1 MAKRK
6 AKPTLVPTTLKSA
19 SPPLDYAGLLAA
31 VGQAHQTAQRHAVQ
45 AINVA
50 LTLRNW
56 LIGYYIVEYEQQGS
70 DRAHYGDRLLDNLAH
85 DLRRKLGKGFT
96 RRYLEIF
103 RQFYLRYP
111 IAKSLIS
118 QFALTL
124 PYASSVPFQPLDWQD
139 GPYFRRLFHELPWTH
154 FIELLRMDDPL
165 KRAFYE
171 IEALKNRWSV
181 RELKRQIDSLLY
193 ERVGLSR
200 DKDGVLRLAK
210 EGELITTPEEMVRD
224 PYVFEFLGLKREGV
238 YAETDLE
245 RGLLD
250 HLQEFLLEMGRGFC
264 FVARQRRVTFD
275 NEHYWIDLLL
285 FHRRLRCL
293 VALDLMLGRFR
304 HEYAGAMN
312 FYLNYLK
319 AEETEQGENPPL
331 GILLCSDKNDTH
343 VEYALGGLSN
353 RIFVSRYLPHIPTQQ
368 ELTGFLRR
376 TRRQLEG

>member
-1 MAKRK
+1 MARRRTRS
-6 AKPTLVPTTLKSA
+6 AVVPAGKGNA
-19 SPPLDYAGLLAA
+19 RPALDYTALVAA
-31 VGQAHQTAQRHAVQ
+31 VGQAHSTAQRHAVQ

-56 LIGYYIVEYEQQGS
+56 LIGYYIMEYEQQGS
-70 DRAHYGDRLLDNLAH
+70 DRARYGERLLHNLAR
-85 DLRRKLGKGFT
+85 DLRSQGRGFARSNLFT
-96 RRYLEIF
+96 F

-111 IAKSLIS
+111 IVQSLIG

-124 PYASSVPFQPLDWQD
+124 PYASTVLFQPLDWQD
-139 GPYFRRLFHELPWTH
+139 DAYFRRLFHELPWTH
-154 FIELLRMDDPL
+154 FIEMLRMDDPI

-200 DKDGVLRLAK
+200 DKEGVLVLAK
-210 EGELITTPEEMVRD
+210 EGELVSTPAELVRD
-224 PYVFEFLGLKREGV
+224 PYIFEFLGLKKEGL
-238 YAETDLE
+238 YTEADLE

-250 HLQEFLLEMGRGFC
+250 HLQEFLLELGRGFC
-264 FVARQRRVTFD
+264 FVARQQRITFD

-319 AEETEQGENPPL
+319 AEETEDEENPPI

-353 RIFVSRYLPHIPTQQ
+353 RIFVSRYMPHIPTRE